1 MSTYIIEAIHAPLF
15 SNSSPSCSELKQ
27 QPSLSCCYNVTFSHA
42 LLGSCAVS
50 LLHVGADD
58 VGVLEHA
65 VVDGG
70 EGVIV
75 GNFAGGRVSAQRS
88 SEE

>member
-1 MSTYIIEAIHAPLF
+1 M
-15 SNSSPSCSELKQ
+15 
-27 QPSLSCCYNVTFSHA
+27 
-42 LLGSCAVS
+42 GSCAVS
-50 LLHVGADD
+50 LLHVGTDD